1 MTDKERIQSIKLF
14 VEQIMDNPGGN
25 YVMDRL
31 KASEIWMRHWGP
43 PQKISDN
50 SARAFFGGDAGF
62 D

>member
-1 MTDKERIQSIKLF
+1 MTDEERIQSIKSF
-14 VEQIMDNPGGN
+14 VERIMDNPGGN
-25 YVMDRL
+25 NIDNIL
-31 KASEIWMRHWGP
+31 NAFKIWMRYWGP